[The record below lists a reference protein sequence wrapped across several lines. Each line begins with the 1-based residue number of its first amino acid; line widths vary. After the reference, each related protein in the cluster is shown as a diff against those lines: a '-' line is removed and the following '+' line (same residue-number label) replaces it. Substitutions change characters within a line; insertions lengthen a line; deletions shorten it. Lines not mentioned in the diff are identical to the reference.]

1 MCRLASTYDGPDMTE
16 TKPILKEGEKEHI
29 ILVHDESTIN
39 DNDYPCDFWLKAD
52 EHILKK
58 KSQGHLQMASG
69 YIYQRYGNLALTDE
83 LMIENAKLPENDRL
97 TVTDSHVTIC
107 LSGKQ

>member
-52 EHILKK
+52 EHVLKK
-58 KSQGHLQMASG
+58 KVEAICKWHQ
-69 YIYQRYGNLALTDE
+69 
-83 LMIENAKLPENDRL
+83 
-97 TVTDSHVTIC
+97 VTFTSDM
-107 LSGKQ
+107 